1 MGGAGSVAVIPHRKN
16 TFGLHTDKISHK
28 IPEGQVLEFASVTA
42 ICGDGGV
49 PNSDI
54 RQIEP
59 QTVSIHCRHAQVKT
73 GADRVKSELHGYD
86 WNFWPSPCRLRM
98 INVLRIT

>member
-1 MGGAGSVAVIPHRKN
+1 MYIANRHPAHI
-16 TFGLHTDKISHK
+16 FGLHTDKISHK

-42 ICGDGGV
+42 ISGDGGV

-54 RQIEP
+54 CQIEP
-59 QTVSIHCRHAQVKT
+59 QTVSVHCRHAQVKT
-73 GADRVKSELHGYD
+73 GADRTNSELHGYD

-98 INVLRIT
+98 IILLRKPVKM